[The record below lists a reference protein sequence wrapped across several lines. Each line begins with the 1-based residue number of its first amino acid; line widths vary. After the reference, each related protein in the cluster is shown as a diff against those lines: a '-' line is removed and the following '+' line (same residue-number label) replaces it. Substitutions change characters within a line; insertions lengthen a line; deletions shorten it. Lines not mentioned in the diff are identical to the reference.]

1 MKYAVTGS
9 TGNFGSLA
17 IDSLMKQGVPAKDI
31 VAVARSAQKA
41 ERLKAKGIDVRLADY
56 ADRDALKRAFAGV
69 DRLLLVSGSEV
80 GKRVEQHSNAIAA
93 AKDAGVRLVAYT
105 SLIAADTS
113 PNPLAGEHVATEAAL
128 KASGLEWIILR
139 NNWYTENYA
148 GALAGAKATGDIG
161 AAVKNGKVGSAL
173 RAEYAE
179 AAARALTGSAQ
190 AGKTYELAGKPWG
203 FSDLAK
209 VAQELFGRPVA
220 FHTRTEAEQKTALMT
235 IGLPEGLA
243 AFFAAVDVSIEA
255 GSLAHT
261 SGDLEKLLGRKPL
274 GLKEA
279 IVAMNI

>member
-31 VAVARSAQKA
+31 VAVARSTQKA

-56 ADRDALKRAFAGV
+56 ADRDALKHAFAGI

-80 GKRVEQHSNAIAA
+80 GKRVEQHNNAIAA

-105 SLIAADTS
+105 SLIAADSS

-148 GALAGAKATGDIG
+148 GALAGAKATGEIG
-161 AAVKNGKVGSAL
+161 AAVKDGKVASAL

-179 AAARALTGSAQ
+179 AAARALTGSAH
-190 AGKTYELAGKPWG
+190 AGKTYELAGALWG
-203 FSDLAK
+203 YPELAK
-209 VAQELFGRPVA
+209 AAQELFGRPVT

-279 IVAMNI
+279 IATLNT